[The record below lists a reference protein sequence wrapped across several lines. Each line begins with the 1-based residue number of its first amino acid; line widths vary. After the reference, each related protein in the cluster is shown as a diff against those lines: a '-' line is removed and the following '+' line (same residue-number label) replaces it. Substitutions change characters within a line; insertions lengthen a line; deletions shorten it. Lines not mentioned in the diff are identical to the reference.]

1 LMDNRRIMLDIF
13 ICYNFLDMNT
23 YMISLD
29 TYMIIF
35 FFLLFFYLTAD
46 KIR

>member
-1 LMDNRRIMLDIF
+1 MLDIF

-35 FFLLFFYLTAD
+35 FFVIFLSD
-46 KIR
+46 RG